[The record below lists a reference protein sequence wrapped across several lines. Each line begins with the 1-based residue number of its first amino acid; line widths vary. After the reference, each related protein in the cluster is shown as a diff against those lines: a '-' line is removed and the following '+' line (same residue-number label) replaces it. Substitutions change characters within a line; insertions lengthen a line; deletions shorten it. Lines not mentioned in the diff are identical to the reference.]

1 MRVEKEKRKIQV
13 ACNDGASIKG
23 VIHINPGE
31 RISDYLNDQREDFL
45 AITNAE
51 FYYIEDIQSF
61 KLASK
66 LMSKKEVIFL
76 NKSAIKWAEE
86 LSNGK

>member
-13 ACNDGASIKG
+13 LCNDGASIKG

-31 RISDYLNDQREDFL
+31 RVSDFLNDQREEFV

-51 FYYIEDIQSF
+51 FYFIEDVQSF

-66 LMSKKEVIFL
+66 LMAKKDVIFL
-76 NKSAIKWAEE
+76 NKSSIKWAEE
-86 LSNGK
+86 LK

>member
-1 MRVEKEKRKIQV
+1 MKVEKEKRRIQI

-31 RISDYLNDQREDFL
+31 RVSDYLNDAREQFL
-45 AITNAE
+45 VITNAE
-51 FYYIEDIQSF
+51 FYFTEDVQSF

-66 LMSKKEVIFL
+66 LTARKEVVFL
-76 NKSAIKWAEE
+76 NKVAIKLAEE
-86 LSNGK
+86 I